1 MSHVTTRYFC
11 KGVLGAAAAA
21 ALSLPAMAQDPVDGG
36 TLNIIINPEPP
47 ILMLGINQQGPTQAV
62 AGKIYQSL
70 LTYSKELEPQPS
82 IATDWE
88 MSEDGLTYTFTL
100 EEGVTWHDG
109 EPFTAA
115 DVVFSYDDF
124 LPETHPR
131 WRNVHNR
138 LASIEAPDDHTVVFT
153 MEEPFPAFLMSF
165 SVDNAPLIPKHIYE
179 GTDYLDNEANQTPIG
194 TGPFK
199 FEEWNRGSYIHLV
212 RNDDYWKDGLPH
224 LDEIYFHVIPDAASR
239 AAAVETGQVHMSR
252 AEDIEFFDVPRLAG
266 MPNLEMTTEGWE
278 MYGPL
283 GWLEFN
289 TRVEPIDD
297 VRFRK
302 AVMHA
307 LDRDFIVE
315 NIFFGLGNPATG
327 PINSAT
333 LFQDPDAL
341 VEYDYN
347 LDRANELLDEMG
359 LEPGDDGVRVSLRLL
374 PLPYGETWDR
384 LAEYTRQQLSEIGVD
399 AEIEAADAGTWA
411 ERVADWDYDM
421 TFNYLYQFGD
431 PAIGVS
437 RSYISDN
444 IRRTLFT
451 NTMGYEN
458 ERVDELFNLAAG
470 EVDPEKRQEYYSE
483 VQQILTDE
491 LPVAWLIE
499 LGFPTIYDTRVH
511 NAVTTAIGTNETYD
525 DVWIEE

>member
-1 MSHVTTRYFC
+1 MRSKAYFRLPVVA
-11 KGVLGAAAAA
+11 GALASLAAAP
-21 ALSLPAMAQDPVDGG
+21 ALAQEPAHGG

-70 LTYSKELEPQPS
+70 LTYTQDLEPQPS
-82 IATDWE
+82 LATEWE
-88 MSEDGLTYTFTL
+88 MSDDGLTYTFRL
-100 EEGVTWHDG
+100 AEGVNWHDG
-109 EPFTAA
+109 EPFTAE
-115 DVVFSYDDF
+115 DVVFSYDEF

-131 WRNVHNR
+131 WRNVHENI
-138 LASIEAPDDHTVVFT
+138 ASIEAEDDHTVVFT
-153 MEEPFPAFLMSF
+153 MDEPFPAFMLSF
-165 SVDNAPLIPKHIYE
+165 AVDNAPMIPRHIYE
-179 GTDYLDNEANQTPIG
+179 GTDYHDNEANQTPIG

-199 FEEWNRGSYIHLV
+199 FEEWQRGSYIHLV
-212 RNDDYWKDGLPH
+212 RNDDYFKDDLPY

-239 AAAVETGQVHMSR
+239 AAAMETGEVHISR
-252 AEDIEFFDVPRLAG
+252 GEDIEFFDVPRLAE
-266 MPNLEMTTEGWE
+266 MPNLEMTTGGWE

-283 GWLEFN
+283 GWIEFN
-289 TRVEPIDD
+289 HRVEPIDD

-315 NIFFGLGNPATG
+315 NIFFGLGAPATG
-327 PINSAT
+327 PFNSAT

-341 VEYDYN
+341 VGYDYD
-347 LDRANELLDEMG
+347 LEKANELLDEMG
-359 LEPGDDGVRVSLRLL
+359 LERGDDGMRVQLRLL
-374 PLPYGETWDR
+374 PIPYGETWDR
-384 LAEYTRQQLSEIGVD
+384 LAEYTRQQLAEIGID

-421 TFNYLYQFGD
+421 TFNYLYQYGD
-431 PAIGVS
+431 PAIGVA
-437 RSYISDN
+437 RSYISSN

-458 ERVDELFNLAAG
+458 ERVDELFAMAAS
-470 EVDPEKRQEYYSE
+470 EVDEDQRQEYYSE

-491 LPVAWLIE
+491 LPVGWLIE
-499 LGFPTIYDTRVH
+499 LGFPTIYDARVH
-511 NAVTTAIGTNETYD
+511 NAVTTAVGTNETYD
-525 DVWIEE
+525 NVWIEE